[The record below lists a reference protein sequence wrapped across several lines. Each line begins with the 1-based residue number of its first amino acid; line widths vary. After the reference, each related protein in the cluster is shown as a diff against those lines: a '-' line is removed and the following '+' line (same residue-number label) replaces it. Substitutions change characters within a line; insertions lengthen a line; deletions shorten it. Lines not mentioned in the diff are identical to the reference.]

1 MKKNNIPTHDPQTG
15 ELNPHYEELTGKKN
29 PLESISNKRSIKE
42 KIDPE
47 QTPEDLEALKDTL
60 NYWKERYDEDIKRY
74 SDELSPEI
82 VRIKWNIKDIEERI
96 AHYDDSKVSN
106 KVFLIDIDGTVSEDI
121 KNEDSHL
128 YASAKVLPGSREML
142 NKWYYEGN
150 TITFFTAREEKDRGV
165 TEKWLSD
172 NGFQYHGLVM
182 DKPRIKD
189 GQEYFW
195 IDNRKVR
202 AVTYLGTWGELKEV
216 DAKIQT
222 FG

>member
-1 MKKNNIPTHDPQTG
+1 MKKKIPTHDPHTG

-29 PLESISNKRSIKE
+29 PMTDSLEPNKTDSDRLKE
-42 KIDPE
+42 LN
-47 QTPEDLEALKDTL
+47 EDLK
-60 NYWKERYDEDIKRY
+60 YWKQRKKTELEFMEMHGTEEFTMEIMRVNRNLQEINAMIASYNPER
-74 SDELSPEI
+74 
-82 VRIKWNIKDIEERI
+82 VG
-96 AHYDDSKVSN
+96 N

-121 KNEDSHL
+121 KNEDNHL
-128 YASAKVLPGSREML
+128 YATAAVLPGARDIL

-150 TITFFTAREEKDRGV
+150 TITFFTAREEKDRAV
-165 TEKWLSD
+165 TEKWLKD
-172 NGFQYHGLVM
+172 NGFKYHRLVM

-189 GQEYFW
+189 GQEYVW

-222 FG
+222 F